1 MSSSSSFLPTEEP
14 KLSIQSF
21 HQCSSLVSIKLS
33 TTNFLMWRSQII
45 LLVQSLGVYHHLTVN
60 EKPAAEIENE
70 GKKVKN
76 DHLQIWRTNDGLLTS
91 WLLGT
96 IKEDVL
102 SLVMGETGT
111 AFTVWVALEQHLLP
125 ITIEKESNL
134 KRLLMGIKK
143 GSRSID
149 EYLKDFKNICDNL
162 AAIQKPVSDIDK
174 VLQFA
179 SGLGNQYIDFRTA
192 MLSKPPLPSFQQFL
206 LALQGHEQTLLS
218 NHEEEKRSI
227 EHAQAFFSQRGGR
240 GRARKGGGRTLV
252 VGDSHQLVATIEDK
266 MQLLNLIRIAISPT
280 PIQAVHKSK

>member
-33 TTNFLMWRSQII
+33 ITNFLMWRSQII

-60 EKPAAEIENE
+60 EKPTAEIENE

-76 DHLQIWRTNDGLLTS
+76 DHLQIWKTNDGLLTS

-96 IKEDVL
+96 MKEDVL

-111 AFTVWVALEQHLLP
+111 AFIVWVALEQHLLP

-179 SGLGNQYIDFRTA
+179 SGLGNQYMDFRTA

-227 EHAQAFFSQRGGR
+227 EHAQAFF
-240 GRARKGGGRTLV
+240 
-252 VGDSHQLVATIEDK
+252 
-266 MQLLNLIRIAISPT
+266 
-280 PIQAVHKSK
+280 

>member
-1 MSSSSSFLPTEEP
+1 MSLSSSFLPTEEP

-33 TTNFLMWRSQII
+33 ITNFLMWRSQII

-60 EKPAAEIENE
+60 EKPTAEIENE
-70 GKKVKN
+70 GK
-76 DHLQIWRTNDGLLTS
+76 
-91 WLLGT
+91 
-96 IKEDVL
+96 KEDVL

-111 AFTVWVALEQHLLP
+111 AFIVWVALEQHLLP

-179 SGLGNQYIDFRTA
+179 SGLGNQYMDFRTA

-227 EHAQAFFSQRGGR
+227 EHAQAFF
-240 GRARKGGGRTLV
+240 
-252 VGDSHQLVATIEDK
+252 
-266 MQLLNLIRIAISPT
+266 
-280 PIQAVHKSK
+280 

>member
-96 IKEDVL
+96 MKEDVL

-111 AFTVWVALEQHLLP
+111 TFTVWVALEQHLLP

-149 EYLKDFKNICDNL
+149 EYFKDFKNICDNL

-179 SGLGNQYIDFRTA
+179 SGHGNQYMDFRTA

-206 LALQGHEQTLLS
+206 LALQGHEQTLLLKPFLV
-218 NHEEEKRSI
+218 NEEVADVLEEEVAGS
-227 EHAQAFFSQRGGR
+227 
-240 GRARKGGGRTLV
+240 TLV